1 MLTGP
6 NASFELCIQCCNVQF
21 TQINALLFFIPPL
34 LFFVFLSICLG
45 NAFLPLFRP
54 LLIIFQRTSMKLQV
68 MGTTTAASGIFVAN
82 LSVLVL
88 ADADA
93 DAVKDMDMT

>member
-1 MLTGP
+1 
-6 NASFELCIQCCNVQF
+6 
-21 TQINALLFFIPPL
+21 
-34 LFFVFLSICLG
+34 
-45 NAFLPLFRP
+45 
-54 LLIIFQRTSMKLQV
+54 MKLQV

-82 LSVLVL
+82 LSVL